1 LKNKPIYIR
10 KHFSSVRRLGYQNIA
25 GIGSIKN
32 IDRTASVEMKK
43 GMQNIAN
50 NISLK
55 SNTSAG
61 ETTLTEKYLT
71 FYIDE
76 QLFAIQSSQ
85 VVEII
90 RTQPIT
96 YIPKLPPYVI
106 GVINLRGKIVPLIDL
121 RLKFDKTPREYD
133 DYTSV
138 VVVETGELSVGFIV
152 DRVNDVTDISVN
164 QISDS
169 PKLSKDTTHSY
180 VTGIATLLG
189 QPIMLLDTVKIL
201 SNDDQNYNK

>member
-1 LKNKPIYIR
+1 
-10 KHFSSVRRLGYQNIA
+10 
-25 GIGSIKN
+25 
-32 IDRTASVEMKK
+32 MKK